1 MSERFRELEASQ
13 PLRKKDVVL
22 LATVTSFEGLV
33 MPGKSE
39 LRQFADLF
47 VPLYQN
53 SSDEARRLAVAALS
67 QCATLPASV
76 AGFIA
81 SQPIDIAAPFLIS
94 SPALDDDMLISVAR
108 MQGASHAKAIAARA
122 ALSVEVVDALASLG
136 RDLREKPDQ
145 AGPAGAEAGEADHAE
160 IIAMPDRREGERRL
174 AEELLRHE
182 LKFRVMRDAPSLAG
196 DSGDVATRDALL
208 VRFARSRA
216 ARDFSIV
223 LADAMGS
230 SLWLADRIMLDLSG
244 EQLGT
249 TLAALG
255 LDPADSAFVL
265 QRFYPHLARE
275 QDGASRARQIIDR
288 LDRTACKARIDA
300 WIRADAY
307 TTGTAAPAAATPA
320 NRNKQPA
327 AGSNITALPRPAPVS
342 AAAKRRRPRKLAG
355 S

>member
-1 MSERFRELEASQ
+1 VSERFRELEASQ

-67 QCATLPASV
+67 QCETLPASV
-76 AGFIA
+76 ACFIA

-94 SPALDDDMLISVAR
+94 SPALDDDMLMSVAR

-122 ALSVEVVDALASLG
+122 ALSVEVVDALASLS
-136 RDLREKPDQ
+136 RDLREKPGQ
-145 AGPAGAEAGEADHAE
+145 AGPADEEAGEAHAE

-182 LKFRVMRDAPSLAG
+182 LKFRVMRDAPSLSE
-196 DSGDVATRDALL
+196 DSGDIATRDALL

-288 LDRTACKARIDA
+288 LDQKACKARIDA

-307 TTGTAAPAAATPA
+307 TTGTAAPAEAIPA
-320 NRNKQPA
+320 NRNKRPA
-327 AGSNITALPRPAPVS
+327 AGSNITAMPRATPVS